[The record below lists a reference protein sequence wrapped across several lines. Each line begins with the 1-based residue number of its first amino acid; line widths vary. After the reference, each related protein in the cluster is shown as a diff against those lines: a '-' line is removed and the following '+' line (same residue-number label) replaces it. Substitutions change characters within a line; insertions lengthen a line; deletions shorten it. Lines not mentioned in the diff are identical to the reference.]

1 MDRSDSIETENA
13 ELLTPRELRRD
24 FATQMDRLTSGRVE
38 KLVLLQ
44 RNQMTAVVLPFESYV
59 ELLKRAEATP

>member
-1 MDRSDSIETENA
+1 MDRSDQIETENA

-24 FATQMDRLTSGRVE
+24 LTTQLDRLGSGAVE

-44 RNQMTAVVLPFESYV
+44 RNQMVAVVLPFEVYV
-59 ELLKRAEATP
+59 DLLKRGEA